1 MTGKIEMPFGL
12 GDGSSFAQAPRKAK
26 PSSPKG
32 EGIVA
37 SIAGTLKVGEARA
50 TAIAIR
56 SRQFGSR
63 ASYAAI
69 RFGLMGVGLI
79 AGLIFCFLIAGPG
92 SPDYELYG
100 AVGCAAGGVVF
111 LLANPRIMSARFKRK
126 FKERQHRLELNLR
139 MEIRPEH
146 LSYEIGGVK
155 YLVQWTAV
163 DELFRSHDYWL
174 VSAQAHLLFAPR
186 RLFANEDD
194 ERALLRKA
202 LALMSEQARARS
214 GEAVQFSGFLRE
226 PRSAHGDRALGEV
239 LAPDR
244 S

>member
-1 MTGKIEMPFGL
+1 M
-12 GDGSSFAQAPRKAK
+12 
-26 PSSPKG
+26 
-32 EGIVA
+32 A

-79 AGLIFCFLIAGPG
+79 AGFAFCFLIAGPG

-100 AVGCAAGGVVF
+100 AVGCATGGVVF
-111 LLANPRIMSARFKRK
+111 LLANPGIMSARFKRK
-126 FKERQHRLELNLR
+126 FKERQHCLELNLR
-139 MEIRPEH
+139 MEISQEH
-146 LSYEIGGVK
+146 LVYEIGGVK

-186 RLFANEDD
+186 RLFAAEDD
-194 ERALLRKA
+194 ERAFLRKA
-202 LALMSEQARARS
+202 LELMSEPARARS
-214 GEAVQFSGFLRE
+214 GEAVQFSGFMSELG
-226 PRSAHGDRALGEV
+226 SAHRDSA
-239 LAPDR
+239 AK
-244 S
+244 